1 MHKRYQGIRHLR
13 LPFVFMES
21 NDTEKFINGQEQAG
35 FINGQGRAEFAK
47 IPYGRSTIGRSGCEA
62 IACYNAMLLLGRPVP
77 FEKVKAYFEWLFR
90 RGLGWLGMGFL
101 GASPLEIRL
110 FLRKNRVRF
119 CTVRSVRHFRRILA
133 GQAAED
139 PEGEVR
145 SGVLI
150 VSYWNKPLLKYGYH
164 TVAVDVSTADITED
178 PASGGTKAPAA
189 GMVVYN
195 RYNNSAGPERISD
208 ISELMQDNWRF
219 IRGFY
224 LYN

>member
-1 MHKRYQGIRHLR
+1 MTNGQ
-13 LPFVFMES
+13 
-21 NDTEKFINGQEQAG
+21 NTEK

-47 IPYGRSTIGRSGCEA
+47 IPYGRSTVGRSGCEA

-110 FLRKNRVRF
+110 FLRKDRVRF

-133 GQAAED
+133 ERG
-139 PEGEVR
+139 
-145 SGVLI
+145 GVLI
-150 VSYWNKPLLKYGYH
+150 VSYWNKPLLRQGYH
-164 TVAVDVSTADITED
+164 TVAVDCR
-178 PASGGTKAPAA
+178 AA
-189 GMVVYN
+189 GGLMVYN
-195 RYNNSAGPERISD
+195 RFNHSVGPERISD
-208 ISELMQDNWRF
+208 ISELMQGNWRF

-224 LYN
+224 INS